1 MAEREDQQKPDSPL
15 VSERGSTTVSDTVVS
30 RMAGMAAGEV
40 EGVYMGGS
48 ASRNAGGLLESV
60 TGSQSQTRGVSV
72 EVGRTEAAID
82 LTLGIEYGRN
92 IMELVGRVRNR
103 ITEQVQNL
111 TGLRVTELNV
121 TVSDIVFPSERNV
134 GEDDRGSERDQG
146 RRRLESGAGQGDRPQ
161 ARRTEELRTAGRER
175 GASDTTTAEIG
186 PGERGGAEGEG
197 EDRVEGR
204 PGDED
209 ETRELRFRDEEIDE
223 TRRIPREDQPDHGS
237 ERDR

>member
-1 MAEREDQQKPDSPL
+1 MAQREDQQKPHSSL
-15 VSERGSTTVSDTVVS
+15 VSERGSTTLSDTVVS
-30 RMAGMAAGEV
+30 KLAGVAAGEV

-48 ASRNAGGLLESV
+48 ASRSAGGLLDSV

-92 IMELVGRVRNR
+92 IMELVRRVRSR
-103 ITEQVQNL
+103 ITEQIQNL

-121 TVSDIVFPSERNV
+121 TVSDIVFPNEENA
-134 GEDDRGSERDQG
+134 GEDDR
-146 RRRLESGAGQGDRPQ
+146 GQGDRPQ
-161 ARRTEELRTAGRER
+161 ARRTEELRSAGRER

-186 PGERGGAEGEG
+186 PGERGRAWGEGEG
-197 EDRVEGR
+197 RAEGR
-204 PGDED
+204 SGDED

-223 TRRIPREDQPDHGS
+223 TRRIPREDQPRRGS

>member
-1 MAEREDQQKPDSPL
+1 MAQRDDQQKPDSPL
-15 VSERGSTTVSDTVVS
+15 VSERGSTTLNDTVVS
-30 RMAGMAAGEV
+30 KLAGMAAGEV

-48 ASRNAGGLLESV
+48 ASRNAGGLLDSV

-82 LTLGIEYGRN
+82 LTMGIEYGRN
-92 IMELVGRVRNR
+92 IMELVARVRGR

-121 TVSDIVFPSERNV
+121 TVSDIVFPSEENT
-134 GEDDRGSERDQG
+134 GEDDRGSESGQG
-146 RRRLESGAGQGDRPQ
+146 RRRLESGTGQGDRPQ
-161 ARRTEELRTAGRER
+161 ARRTEELRAAGRER
-175 GASDTTTAEIG
+175 ETSDTTTAEIA
-186 PGERGGAEGEG
+186 PDERGRAGGEG
-197 EDRVEGR
+197 GR

-223 TRRIPREDQPDHGS
+223 TRRIPREDQPGRGS
-237 ERDR
+237 ERDT